1 MTYRG
6 SGSLQTG
13 NTFQMGI
20 GKAFTLFTKMN
31 LTVSKDT
38 DPVASQAVSENHLTD
53 VLAEK
58 AQRENFNV
66 VSKLLPEGIKEHL
79 TNIYNYCRY
88 IDDIG
93 DLSLGKREENLRSAE
108 QDLKEALDGAT
119 SNKIFSAITTTV
131 KKTSAPEKNLF
142 DLIEANFMD
151 QTIKKYD
158 TFEQLCDYCQLSA
171 NPVGRLVL
179 AAFGAYNDEN
189 AKLSDLI
196 CTSLQI
202 IEHLQDIAEDY
213 AEGRIYLPK
222 EDLEKFHVEESMLE
236 GKARTSKAKSK
247 LFELDFN
254 RDVPAITDE
263 LKRLLSFE
271 CGRARQLMLEG
282 SPLLNALPSVAAK
295 VAIAGFIGGGL
306 AQLEAIEKS
315 NYNVINIEIKA
326 SKISVVLNSL
336 KMFART
342 YLYKTVAYEPK
353 NSSVEK
359 DTSQELDSYLKKM
372 GFLPKSYISRW
383 LR

>member
-1 MTYRG
+1 MTYREL
-6 SGSLQTG
+6 GSLQTG
-13 NTFQMGI
+13 NTLQMGI

-38 DPVASQAVSENHLTD
+38 DPIASQTVSENHLTD

-58 AQRENFNV
+58 ARRENFNV

-119 SNKIFSAITTTV
+119 SNKIFSAIATTV
-131 KKTSAPEKNLF
+131 KKTSAPEQNLF

-158 TFEQLCDYCQLSA
+158 TFEQLCDYCKLSA

-254 RDVPAITDE
+254 RDVPAIADE

>member
-1 MTYRG
+1 MTYREL
-6 SGSLQTG
+6 GSLQTG
-13 NTFQMGI
+13 NTLQMGI

-38 DPVASQAVSENHLTD
+38 DPIASQTVSENHLTD

-58 AQRENFNV
+58 ARRENFNV

-119 SNKIFSAITTTV
+119 SNKIFSAIATTV

-254 RDVPAITDE
+254 RDVPAIADE

>member
-6 SGSLQTG
+6 LGSLQTG

-31 LTVSKDT
+31 MTVSKDV
-38 DPVASQAVSENHLTD
+38 DPIASQTVSENHLTD

-58 AQRENFNV
+58 ARRENFNV

-79 TNIYNYCRY
+79 INIYNYCRY

-119 SNKIFSAITTTV
+119 NNKIFSAIATTV

-254 RDVPAITDE
+254 RDVPAIADE

-336 KMFART
+336 KMFARA

-353 NSSVEK
+353 NGSVEK

>member
-1 MTYRG
+1 MTYRR

-13 NTFQMGI
+13 NTFRMGI
-20 GKAFTLFTKMN
+20 AKQFSLLTKMN
-31 LTVSKDT
+31 MTVSKSD
-38 DPVASQAVSENHLTD
+38 DPVSSQTVSEKHLTD

-58 AQRENFNV
+58 ARRENFNV
-66 VSKLLPEGIKEHL
+66 VSKLLPDGIKEHL

-93 DLSLGKREENLRSAE
+93 DLSLGERQENLRHAE
-108 QDLKEALDGAT
+108 QELKEALEGAE
-119 SNKIFSAITTTV
+119 SNKILSDIATTI

-142 DLIEANFMD
+142 DLIDANFMD

-158 TFEQLCDYCQLSA
+158 TFEQLCDYCKLSA

-179 AAFGAYNDEN
+179 AAFGAYNEEN
-189 AKLSDLI
+189 AKLSDMV

-222 EDLEKFHVEESMLE
+222 EDLEKFHVKESMLA
-236 GKARTSKAKSK
+236 GKARTSNAKSK
-247 LFELDFN
+247 LFDFSHEISTT
-254 RDVPAITDE
+254 PDE
-263 LKRLLSFE
+263 IKRLLSFE

-282 SPLLNALPSVAAK
+282 SALLNTLPSAASK

-306 AQLEAIEKS
+306 AQLEAIEKY

-326 SKISVVLNSL
+326 SKISVVLSSL

-342 YLYKTVAYEPK
+342 YLYKTVAYEPR
-353 NSSVEK
+353 NGSMEK
-359 DTSQELDSYLKKM
+359 DTSPDLDNYLKKM

>member
-6 SGSLQTG
+6 SDSLQTG
-13 NTFQMGI
+13 NTFQMRI

-31 LTVSKDT
+31 MAVSKDV
-38 DPVASQAVSENHLTD
+38 DPIASQAVSENHLTD

-93 DLSLGKREENLRSAE
+93 DLSLGQREENLRRAE

-158 TFEQLCDYCQLSA
+158 TFEQLCDYCKLSA

-179 AAFGAYNDEN
+179 AAFSAYNDEN

-254 RDVPAITDE
+254 RDVPAIADE

-271 CGRARQLMLEG
+271 SGRARQLMLEG

-353 NSSVEK
+353 NGSVEK

>member
-93 DLSLGKREENLRSAE
+93 DLSLGKREENLRRAE

-119 SNKIFSAITTTV
+119 NNKIFSAIATTV

-158 TFEQLCDYCQLSA
+158 TFEQLCDYCKLSA

-254 RDVPAITDE
+254 RDVPAIADE